1 MESETEICIGKAYK
15 LGEEKNLVDIRLGKF
30 SVAAMLDCGA
40 SISCLSLD
48 MYKRS
53 GLAKEYDMEQSDVHA
68 AQTVDGSHMK
78 ILGKISIPVTI
89 CRLTLTQTFYI
100 FKKLNQSVI
109 LGRDF
114 LKEQKAHV
122 DYDQD
127 TLQIQGG
134 LVIAQMFSSP
144 HKSGLARLINRISI
158 PPQSATVAKVK
169 VRNSGL
175 KGMTL
180 VEPIRT
186 LPSKYQVIGARA
198 VANLQNE
205 QTCVQILN
213 PTHEWVY
220 LKANEPVARID
231 TIENNDLLCEI
242 DDSPSTCVSDIISQH
257 TQADTSNTQTAAD
270 NTQSNLHTDTHIPL
284 INELKTDSHYI
295 EIANSLGVDLSQ
307 STLSEEQK
315 SRLLVLIGQNRDV
328 FATCTAEL
336 GHTDLYPHKIVT
348 QDVPPVRRPQYR
360 TTPEQ
365 KAEIERQTKE
375 LEEHGIISKSNTLW
389 QAPVLLVKKK
399 SGDYRFA
406 VDFRGLNKV
415 THPINFPITHFQ
427 DVVDCLGQA
436 KASIYSV
443 IDMAQGFF
451 QIPLDP
457 ETKHKTGFVT
467 HQGVWEFNRLPF
479 GLMNS
484 PMAFSMVMTEVL
496 RGFSYKFALTYID
509 DCLIFSQSFDDHLVH
524 LSQVFDRFRKANLK
538 LKMSKCHF
546 AAKEVK
552 YLGHRFTQ
560 EGIGVDSEK
569 IKAVV
574 DFPTPKNQTDVRAF
588 LGLSGYYRRFV
599 DGYAAIARPLNQPLR
614 KDSKFQWTEQCE
626 VAFKKLKEKLTS
638 PPILAFPD
646 FSDDSSF
653 LLYTDASHQ
662 SIGYVLGQRDKKG
675 REVVI
680 GYAGRSLRPA
690 ERNWGI
696 SDLEGL
702 ALVEGIRYFHT
713 YLANRPFTVYTDHI
727 ALRTLKE
734 NKSTGRLGRWA
745 VFLQG
750 YQYEVVYKS
759 GKHHG
764 NADAM
769 SRRPYEDETPKAQ
782 SSEADDPPI
791 DPQVCSVN
799 VSHTTEYKEYTL
811 HFTETELPQVSH
823 LKTSR
828 TSDTLSEM
836 ICAIETYQQMDPV
849 TYLSEISDM
858 TPEKLR
864 QAQIADSDFT
874 AMFAYKEDGKVLEE
888 RDTAHRLIAESQFYE
903 TDNGVLYHLY
913 YPRTKGHKWTDVK
926 KQLAVPHILR
936 DAVLKS
942 YHDAL
947 PAGHYGI
954 ERTYEAVRMKY
965 FWPSMFKDIKIYC
978 QTCEPCQ
985 RTKRY
990 IHPRKAELQPLPV
1003 GDIFSRVHMDLLGP
1017 LPTSEQ
1023 KYRYI
1028 LLVCDSFSKW
1038 CDAYPLYTME
1048 AKEVAWKL
1056 YDEWICRY
1064 GCMNSIL
1071 TDRGSNF
1078 MSALMKE
1085 LCSIFR
1091 ISKISTSS
1099 YHAATNSAAE
1109 KMNSVILQKLRIY
1122 CNKKQTDWPQLLP
1135 SIMASYRMSPSVYST
1150 KYSPYYIV
1158 FGRECTLPLDTALIP
1173 TTTAGTPAEDHL
1185 RRIIENQKV
1194 CRELVKENIKA
1205 AQAKYKKQYDKNADT
1220 PNFKVRDSV
1229 WLYNPKTQPGLTPK
1243 LMARWYG
1250 PYYITEKTG
1259 PTNYRLRDLSTH
1271 KAVKN
1276 VVHSDRLKPYYSPAL
1291 RPTNIPEAYL
1301 RQPPEPIELEVD
1313 VEVERMR
1320 PAEQKQME
1328 NRKQKEKQEQ
1338 KQDIHQETETKTT
1351 TPADDPNDWEIV
1363 KILKGSYYRGR
1374 MVYKVKYRN
1383 KKNESSKTEWVY
1395 AEDLPVELRK
1405 DFHIKYTFSGKC
1417 RKRVN
1422 PRPPA

>member
-1 MESETEICIGKAYK
+1 M
-15 LGEEKNLVDIRLGKF
+15 GEDKNLVDVRLGKF

-40 SISCLSLD
+40 SISCLSID

-53 GLAKEYDMEQSDVHA
+53 GLSKEYEMQVSDIQG

-78 ILGKISIPVTI
+78 ILGKISIPMTI

-122 DYDQD
+122 DYDRD
-127 TLQIQGG
+127 TIEIQGG

-169 VRNSGL
+169 VRNSGI
-175 KGMTL
+175 KGTSL
-180 VEPIRT
+180 IEPIRT
-186 LPSKYQVIGARA
+186 LPSKHQVIGARA
-198 VANLQNE
+198 IANIQNE

-231 TIENNDLLCEI
+231 SIENSDLLCEI
-242 DDSPSTCVSDIISQH
+242 DDSSPENVSNISQH
-257 TQADTSNTQTAAD
+257 ENTGNTQSDTHNTQSTCTPSNTQATSG
-270 NTQSNLHTDTHIPL
+270 NTQSHAETDIPL
-284 INELKTDSHYI
+284 INEVQTDEHYI
-295 EIANSLGVDLSQ
+295 QIANTLGVDLSH
-307 STLSEEQK
+307 SNLSEEQK
-315 SRLLVLIGQNRDV
+315 RKLLVLIGKNRDV

-336 GHTDLYPHKIVT
+336 GHTDLHPHKIIT

-375 LEEHGIISKSNTLW
+375 LEEHGIISRSNTLW

-443 IDMAQGFF
+443 LDMAQGFF

-484 PMAFSMVMTEVL
+484 PMAFSAVLSEVL
-496 RGFSYKFALTYID
+496 HNISYKFALTYID
-509 DCLIFSQSFDDHLVH
+509 DCLIFSKSFDEHLIH
-524 LSQVFDRFRKANLK
+524 LSQVFDRFRQANLP
-538 LKMSKCHF
+538 LKPSKCHF
-546 AAKEVK
+546 AAQEVK

-560 EGIGVDSEK
+560 EGIGVDTDK

-588 LGLSGYYRRFV
+588 LGLSGYYRKFV
-599 DGYAAIARPLNQPLR
+599 EGYAGIARPLHQLLQ
-614 KDSKFQWTEQCE
+614 KDHKFQWTDACDA
-626 VAFKKLKEKLTS
+626 AFKKLKEKLTS
-638 PPILAFPD
+638 TPILAFPD
-646 FSDDSSF
+646 FSEDSRF

-675 REVVI
+675 REVVV

-690 ERNWGI
+690 EKNWGI

-727 ALRTLKE
+727 ALRTLKD

-750 YQYEVVYKS
+750 YQYEVIYKS
-759 GKHHG
+759 GKQHG

-769 SRRPYEDETPKAQ
+769 SRRKYMYTDETPKDKAF
-782 SSEADDPPI
+782 EADDPPI
-791 DPQVCSVN
+791 DPQVSSVN
-799 VSHTTEYKEYTL
+799 LPMTVECKEYTL
-811 HFTETELPQVSH
+811 HFEQIDKPQVNQ
-823 LKTSR
+823 LTTTCKP
-828 TSDTLSEM
+828 DTLSEM
-836 ICAIETYQQMDPV
+836 ICAIDTYQQMDPIQ
-849 TYLSEISDM
+849 YLSEISDM

-864 QAQIADSDFT
+864 QAQIADSNFT
-874 AMFAYKEDGKVLEE
+874 AMFAYKEDGKVPEE
-888 RDTAHRLIAESQFYE
+888 RDDAHRLVAESQFYE
-903 TDNGVLYHLY
+903 IDNGVLYHLY
-913 YPRTKGHKWTDVK
+913 FPRTKGHKWTDVK
-926 KQLAVPHILR
+926 KQLVVPHLLR

-947 PAGHYGI
+947 SAGHYGI

-965 FWPSMFKDIKIYC
+965 FWPSMYKDIQIYC
-978 QTCEPCQ
+978 QSCEPCQ

-990 IHPRKAELQPLPV
+990 IHQQRAELQPLPI
-1003 GDIFSRVHMDLLGP
+1003 GDVFSRVHMDLLGP
-1017 LPTSEQ
+1017 LPKSE
-1023 KYRYI
+1023 KGYRYI
-1028 LLVCDSFSKW
+1028 FLVCDSFSKW
-1038 CDAYPLYTME
+1038 CEAYPLYSME

-1122 CNKKQTDWPQLLP
+1122 CNKKQTNWPELLP
-1135 SIMASYRMSPSVYST
+1135 SIMMSYRMSPSVYST

-1158 FGRECTLPLDTALIP
+1158 FGRECNLPLDTALIP
-1173 TTTAGTPAEDHL
+1173 TATAGTTAEDHL
-1185 RRIIENQKV
+1185 RRIIENQKA

-1205 AQAKYKKQYDKNADT
+1205 AQDKYKKQYDKKANT
-1220 PNFKVRDSV
+1220 PDFKVRDSV
-1229 WLYNPKTQPGLTPK
+1229 WLYNPKTEPGLTPK

-1250 PYYITEKTG
+1250 PYYIIEKTG
-1259 PTNYRLRDLSTH
+1259 PTNYKLRDMNTH
-1271 KAVKN
+1271 KAIKN
-1276 VVHSDRLKPYYSPAL
+1276 VVHSDRLKPYYKSSSQ
-1291 RPTNIPEAYL
+1291 TNKYSRGIYQATA
-1301 RQPPEPIELEVD
+1301 R
-1313 VEVERMR
+1313 
-1320 PAEQKQME
+1320 A
-1328 NRKQKEKQEQ
+1328 NR
-1338 KQDIHQETETKTT
+1338 T
-1351 TPADDPNDWEIV
+1351 
-1363 KILKGSYYRGR
+1363 GR
-1374 MVYKVKYRN
+1374 
-1383 KKNESSKTEWVY
+1383 
-1395 AEDLPVELRK
+1395 
-1405 DFHIKYTFSGKC
+1405 
-1417 RKRVN
+1417 
-1422 PRPPA
+1422 

>member
-1 MESETEICIGKAYK
+1 M
-15 LGEEKNLVDIRLGKF
+15 
-30 SVAAMLDCGA
+30 VA
-40 SISCLSLD
+40 
-48 MYKRS
+48 K
-53 GLAKEYDMEQSDVHA
+53 
-68 AQTVDGSHMK
+68 
-78 ILGKISIPVTI
+78 
-89 CRLTLTQTFYI
+89 
-100 FKKLNQSVI
+100 
-109 LGRDF
+109 
-114 LKEQKAHV
+114 
-122 DYDQD
+122 
-127 TLQIQGG
+127 
-134 LVIAQMFSSP
+134 MFSSP
-144 HKSGLARLINRISI
+144 HKSGLAGLINRISI
-158 PPQSATVAKVK
+158 PPQSATVARVK
-169 VRNSGL
+169 VRNSSIE
-175 KGMTL
+175 GMTL
-180 VEPIRT
+180 IEPIRT
-186 LPSKYQVIGARA
+186 LPSKHQVIGARS
-198 VANLQNE
+198 VSHIQND
-205 QTCVQILN
+205 QTFIQILN

-220 LKANEPVARID
+220 LKANEPVARVD
-231 TIENNDLLCEI
+231 SLENSAILCEI
-242 DDSPSTCVSDIISQH
+242 DDSSSPCVPDIMSQ
-257 TQADTSNTQTAAD
+257 NTQSHTGNTQSD
-270 NTQSNLHTDTHIPL
+270 NTQSKSSNTHSPSYL
-284 INELKTDSHYI
+284 ETQTPSINELQTDSHYI
-295 EIANSLGVDLSQ
+295 QIANSIGVDLSH

-315 SRLLVLIGQNRDV
+315 NRLLVLIGKNRDV

-336 GHTDLYPHKIVT
+336 GHTDLYPHKIIT

-365 KAEIERQTKE
+365 KAEIERQTQE

-443 IDMAQGFF
+443 LDMAQGFF
-451 QIPLDP
+451 QLPLHP

-484 PMAFSMVMTEVL
+484 PMAFSMVLTEVL

-509 DCLIFSQSFDDHLVH
+509 DCLIFSKSFEEHLVH

-538 LKMSKCHF
+538 LKPSKCHF

-560 EGIGVDSEK
+560 EGIGVDNEK
-569 IKAVV
+569 TAAVV

-599 DGYAAIARPLNQPLR
+599 QGYAEIARPLNQLLR
-614 KDSKFQWTEQCE
+614 KDSKWQWTEECE
-626 VAFKKLKEKLTS
+626 AAFKKLKEKLTS

-646 FSDDSSF
+646 FSEDSRF

-662 SIGYVLGQRDKKG
+662 SIGYVLGQRDKLE

-734 NKSTGRLGRWA
+734 NKTTGRLGRWA

-750 YQYEVVYKS
+750 YQYEVAYKS
-759 GKHHG
+759 GKNHG

-769 SRRPYEDETPKAQ
+769 SRRTYDEASNTKSQ
-782 SSEADDPPI
+782 DSDSDDLPI
-791 DPQVCSVN
+791 DPQVCTVN
-799 VSHTTEYKEYTL
+799 VANSKDYKEYTL
-811 HFTETELPQVSH
+811 HFEETDLPQVNQ
-823 LKTSR
+823 LKPSR
-828 TSDTLSEM
+828 KTDTLSEM
-836 ICAIETYQQMDPV
+836 IYAIDTYQNMDPV
-849 TYLSEISDM
+849 DHLSEICNM
-858 TPEKLR
+858 NKEKLR
-864 QAQIADSDFT
+864 QAQMEDSDFT
-874 AMFAYKEDGKVLEE
+874 AMFTYKEEGKVPEE
-888 RDTAHRLIAESQFYE
+888 RDLAHRLIAEAQFYE
-903 TDNGVLYHLY
+903 IDDGVLYHLY

-926 KQLAVPHILR
+926 KQLAVPHKLR

-947 PAGHYGI
+947 TAGHYGI
-954 ERTYEAVRMKY
+954 ERTYEAIRMKY
-965 FWPSMFKDIKIYC
+965 FWPSLFKDTKVYC

-1003 GDIFSRVHMDLLGP
+1003 GDVFSRVHMDLLGP
-1017 LPTSEQ
+1017 LPVSEQ

-1028 LLVCDSFSKW
+1028 FLVCDSFSKW
-1038 CDAYPLYTME
+1038 CEAYPLYTME

-1056 YDEWICRY
+1056 YDEWICCF

-1085 LCSIFR
+1085 LCSIFK

-1099 YHAATNSAAE
+1099 YHAQTNSAAE

-1135 SIMASYRMSPSVYST
+1135 SIMMSYRMSPAVDST
-1150 KYSPYYIV
+1150 KYSPYYIL
-1158 FGRECTLPLDTALIP
+1158 FGRECRLPLDTALIP
-1173 TTTAGTPAEDHL
+1173 TATAGTTAEDHL
-1185 RRIIENQKV
+1185 RHIIENQTV
-1194 CRELVKENIKA
+1194 CRELVRENIKA
-1205 AQAKYKKQYDKNADT
+1205 AQAKYKKSYDKNANPPDY
-1220 PNFKVRDSV
+1220 KVRDSV
-1229 WLYNPKTQPGLTPK
+1229 WLYNPKTEPGLTPK
-1243 LMARWYG
+1243 LVARWSG
-1250 PYYITEKTG
+1250 PYYITEKLG
-1259 PTNYRLRDLSTH
+1259 PTNYKLRDLSTQ
-1271 KAVKN
+1271 KAIRN
-1276 VVHSDRLKPYYSPAL
+1276 NVHSDRLKPYYNPAL
-1291 RPTNIPEAYL
+1291 RPTNIPEAFA
-1301 RQPPEPIELEVD
+1301 RQQPEPLELEDDDEAIELN
-1313 VEVERMR
+1313 R
-1320 PAEQKQME
+1320 PTDSQPDQNVQNAQQAKEEKKK
-1328 NRKQKEKQEQ
+1328 NLQKE
-1338 KQDIHQETETKTT
+1338 TT
-1351 TPADDPNDWEIV
+1351 DQTIASTDESKNWELEKV
-1363 KILKGSYYRGR
+1363 LKGSYFRGCT
-1374 MVYKVKYRN
+1374 VYKVRYRN
-1383 KKNESSKTEWVY
+1383 KDDGNSKTEWVY
-1395 AEDLPVELRK
+1395 ANDLPVEVRK
-1405 DFHIKYTFSGKC
+1405 DFHIKYTFSGKR
-1417 RKRVN
+1417 RKAVN
-1422 PRPPA
+1422 SRPNM

>member
-1 MESETEICIGKAYK
+1 MESEADVCIGKAYK
-15 LGEEKNLVDIRLGKF
+15 IGEEKNLIDVRLGKF

-48 MYKRS
+48 MYKRC
-53 GLAKEYDMEQSDVHA
+53 GLAKEYDLEQSDVHA

-78 ILGKISIPVTI
+78 ILGKINIPITI
-89 CRLTLTQTFYI
+89 CRLSLTQTFYI

-122 DYDQD
+122 DYERDIIE
-127 TLQIQGG
+127 IQGG
-134 LVIAQMFSSP
+134 LVTAQMFSSP

-169 VRNSGL
+169 VRNSGI

-180 VEPIRT
+180 IEPLRT
-186 LPSKYQVIGARA
+186 LPSKQQVIGARA
-198 VANLQNE
+198 VAKMMSE
-205 QTCVQILN
+205 QTCIQILN
-213 PTHEWVY
+213 PTHEWVH
-220 LKANEPVARID
+220 LKANEPVARVD
-231 TIENNDLLCEI
+231 SLENSAILCEI
-242 DDSPSTCVSDIISQH
+242 DDSPSPCVSHIMSQH
-257 TQADTSNTQTAAD
+257 TQSHTD
-270 NTQSNLHTDTHIPL
+270 NTQSNSSNTHSPSYL
-284 INELKTDSHYI
+284 ETQTPVNELQTDSHYI
-295 EIANSLGVDLSQ
+295 QIANSIGVNLSH

-315 SRLLVLIGQNRDV
+315 NRLLVLIGKNRDV

-336 GHTDLYPHKIVT
+336 GHTNLFPHKIIT

-365 KAEIERQTKE
+365 KAEIERQTQE
-375 LEEHGIISKSNTLW
+375 LEEHGSISKSNTLW

-415 THPINFPITHFQ
+415 TYPINFPITHFQ

-443 IDMAQGFF
+443 LDMAQGFF
-451 QIPLDP
+451 QLPLHP

-484 PMAFSMVMTEVL
+484 PMAFSMVLTEVL

-509 DCLIFSQSFDDHLVH
+509 DCLIFSKSFEEHLVH

-538 LKMSKCHF
+538 LKPSKCHF

-560 EGIGVDSEK
+560 EGIGVDNEK
-569 IKAVV
+569 TAAVV

-599 DGYAAIARPLNQPLR
+599 QGYAEIARPLNQLLR
-614 KDSKFQWTEQCE
+614 KDSKWQWTDQCE
-626 VAFKKLKEKLTS
+626 AAFNKLKEKLTS

-646 FSDDSSF
+646 FSEDSRF

-662 SIGYVLGQRDKKG
+662 STGYVLGQRDKQG

-713 YLANRPFTVYTDHI
+713 YLANRPFTVFTDHI

-750 YQYEVVYKS
+750 YQYEIVYKS
-759 GKHHG
+759 GKNHG

-769 SRRPYEDETPKAQ
+769 SRRTYDEASNTKSQ
-782 SSEADDPPI
+782 DSDSEDPPI

-799 VSHTTEYKEYTL
+799 VSSTAEYKEYTL
-811 HFTETELPQVSH
+811 HFSETELPQVSH
-823 LKTSR
+823 LKTSFKA
-828 TSDTLSEM
+828 DPLSEM
-836 ICAIETYQQMDPV
+836 IAAVDTYQQMDPV
-849 TYLSEISDM
+849 DYLSEISDM
-858 TPEKLR
+858 TAEKLR
-864 QAQIADSDFT
+864 QAQIADSHFT
-874 AMFAYKEDGKVLEE
+874 AMFAYKEDGKVPEE
-888 RDTAHRLIAESQFYE
+888 RDAAHRLIAESQFYE
-903 TDNGVLYHLY
+903 VDSGVLYHLY

-926 KQLAVPHILR
+926 KQLAVLHKLR

-947 PAGHYGI
+947 SAGHYGT
-954 ERTYEAVRMKY
+954 ERTYEAIRMKY

-990 IHPRKAELQPLPV
+990 VHPRKAELQPLPI
-1003 GDIFSRVHMDLLGP
+1003 GDVFSRVHMDLLGP
-1017 LPTSEQ
+1017 LPASEQ

-1028 LLVCDSFSKW
+1028 FLVCDSFSKW
-1038 CDAYPLYTME
+1038 CEAYPLYTME

-1056 YDEWICRY
+1056 YDEWICRF

-1085 LCSIFR
+1085 LCSIFK

-1109 KMNSVILQKLRIY
+1109 KMNSVILQKLRIF

-1135 SIMASYRMSPSVYST
+1135 SIMMSYRMSPSVYST
-1150 KYSPYYIV
+1150 KYSPYYVV
-1158 FGRECTLPLDTALIP
+1158 FGRECRLPLDTALIP
-1173 TTTAGTPAEDHL
+1173 TTTAGTTAEDHL
-1185 RRIIENQKV
+1185 RRIIENQKA

-1220 PNFKVRDSV
+1220 PDFKVRDSV
-1229 WLYNPKTQPGLTPK
+1229 WLYNPKTVPGLTPK
-1243 LMARWYG
+1243 LTARWYG

-1271 KAVKN
+1271 KAIKN
-1276 VVHSDRLKPYYSPAL
+1276 VVHSDRLKPYYNPAL

-1301 RQPPEPIELEVD
+1301 RQLPEPLELEED
-1313 VEVERMR
+1313 DKSKLQG
-1320 PAEQKQME
+1320 PAEQRNKNTEEMKRTE
-1328 NRKQKEKQEQ
+1328 
-1338 KQDIHQETETKTT
+1338 DIQNNTQPKTIA
-1351 TPADDPNDWEIV
+1351 PPDDPKDWEIE

-1383 KKNESSKTEWVY
+1383 KKNENSKTEWVY

-1405 DFHIKYTFSGKC
+1405 DFHIKYTFSGKR
-1417 RKRVN
+1417 RKKVSS
-1422 PRPPA
+1422 RPTA